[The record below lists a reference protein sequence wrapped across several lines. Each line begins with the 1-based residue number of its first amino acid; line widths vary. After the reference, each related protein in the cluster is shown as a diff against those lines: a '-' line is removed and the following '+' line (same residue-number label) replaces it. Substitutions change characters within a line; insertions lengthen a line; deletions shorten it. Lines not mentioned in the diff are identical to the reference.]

1 MKSKLFLL
9 IECFAL
15 QKRFAAYIFVLFSFN
30 AVNVSAE
37 VLVPALGSR
46 ADKPSVVSSSS
57 KYLLNIAKANGHGY
71 SINSLSGL
79 DTRGKSLV
87 LTNSY
92 VMNPKL
98 AGAPAQTIVL
108 ALDKNKVASIKEIRV

>member
-1 MKSKLFLL
+1 MRKSLWPR
-9 IECFAL
+9 AL
-15 QKRFAAYIFVLFSFN
+15 TAYSSIFFCLSVF
-30 AVNVSAE
+30 NVSAE
-37 VLVPALGSR
+37 VSVPTLGSG

-71 SINSLSGL
+71 SINSLNGL